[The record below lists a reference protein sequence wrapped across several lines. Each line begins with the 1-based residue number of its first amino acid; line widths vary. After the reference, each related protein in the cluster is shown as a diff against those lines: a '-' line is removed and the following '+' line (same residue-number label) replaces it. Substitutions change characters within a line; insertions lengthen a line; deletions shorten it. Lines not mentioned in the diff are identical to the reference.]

1 MAENRKIVT
10 PSGKTQMEK
19 LTDAMIDYAL
29 GLIEETKKVNSNEK
43 HKITEEITNIYAVIK
58 N

>member
-1 MAENRKIVT
+1 MAENKKIVT
-10 PSGKTQMEK
+10 TSEKSRMEK